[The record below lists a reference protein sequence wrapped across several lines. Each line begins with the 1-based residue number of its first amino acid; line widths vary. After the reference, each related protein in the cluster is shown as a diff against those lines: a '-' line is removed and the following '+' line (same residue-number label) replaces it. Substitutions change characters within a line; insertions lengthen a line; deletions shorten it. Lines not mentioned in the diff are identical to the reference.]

1 MIRFLADVLLVV
13 HVAYV
18 VFVVGGWVAIV
29 AGGLLRRRWV
39 RNLWFRF
46 AHLLAIGIVA
56 VQAVLGVPCP
66 LTVWERDLRLAAGQ
80 NPGDLPFIPRML
92 QRVIFFEAPPELF
105 TLIYVVFGGVVVIS
119 LFVLPPRRRNRDYSP
134 RRSQRSDEAGTG

>member
-39 RNLWFRF
+39 RNLWFRY